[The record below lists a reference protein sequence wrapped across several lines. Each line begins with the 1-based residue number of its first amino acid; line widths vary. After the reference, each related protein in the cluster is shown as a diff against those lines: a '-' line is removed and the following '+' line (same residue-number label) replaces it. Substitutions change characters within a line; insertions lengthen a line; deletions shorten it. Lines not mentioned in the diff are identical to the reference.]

1 MRDDDPSMMK
11 TEIQIRDEGLYAL
24 VKQLGMIDAER
35 FISLIL
41 RDRFDYTE
49 WQRHLWEND
58 SLETI
63 YERAA
68 AGWEAH
74 ERPVP

>member
-1 MRDDDPSMMK
+1 MIK
-11 TEIQIRDEGLYAL
+11 TETQIRYEGLDAL

-35 FISLIL
+35 FISVIL
-41 RDRFDYTE
+41 RERFDYTE

-63 YERAA
+63 YHRAA
-68 AGWEAH
+68 ARWEAH
-74 ERPVP
+74 ERAVS

>member
-1 MRDDDPSMMK
+1 MIK
-11 TEIQIRDEGLYAL
+11 TETQIRYEGLDAL

-35 FISLIL
+35 FISVIL
-41 RDRFDYTE
+41 LERFDYTE

-63 YERAA
+63 YQRAA
-68 AGWEAH
+68 ARWEAH
-74 ERPVP
+74 ERAAS

>member
-1 MRDDDPSMMK
+1 MIK
-11 TEIQIRDEGLYAL
+11 TETQIRYEGLDAL

-35 FISLIL
+35 FISVIL
-41 RDRFDYTE
+41 RERFDYTE

-63 YERAA
+63 YQRAA
-68 AGWEAH
+68 ARWEAH
-74 ERPVP
+74 ERVVS

>member
-1 MRDDDPSMMK
+1 MIK
-11 TEIQIRDEGLYAL
+11 TETQIRYEGLDAL

-35 FISLIL
+35 FISVIL
-41 RDRFDYTE
+41 RERFDYTE

-63 YERAA
+63 YQRAAARWVAHERAA
-68 AGWEAH
+68 S
-74 ERPVP
+74 

>member
-1 MRDDDPSMMK
+1 MMK
-11 TEIQIRDEGLYAL
+11 TETQIRYEGLDAL

-41 RDRFDYTE
+41 RERFDYTE

-58 SLETI
+58 SMETI
-63 YERAA
+63 YQRAAARWEARERAA
-68 AGWEAH
+68 S
-74 ERPVP
+74 

>member
-1 MRDDDPSMMK
+1 MMK
-11 TEIQIRDEGLYAL
+11 TETQIRYEGLDAL

-35 FISLIL
+35 FISVIL
-41 RDRFDYTE
+41 RERFDYTE

-63 YERAA
+63 YQRAA
-68 AGWEAH
+68 ARWEAH
-74 ERPVP
+74 ERAAS

>member
-1 MRDDDPSMMK
+1 MIK
-11 TEIQIRDEGLYAL
+11 TETQIRYEGLDAL

-35 FISLIL
+35 FISVIL
-41 RDRFDYTE
+41 RERFDYTE

-63 YERAA
+63 YQRAA
-68 AGWEAH
+68 ARWEAH
-74 ERPVP
+74 ERAES

>member
-1 MRDDDPSMMK
+1 MMK
-11 TEIQIRDEGLYAL
+11 TETQIRYEGLDAL

-49 WQRHLWEND
+49 WQRHLWEHE

-63 YERAA
+63 YQRAA
-68 AGWEAH
+68 ARWEAH
-74 ERPVP
+74 ERAR

>member
-1 MRDDDPSMMK
+1 MMMK
-11 TEIQIRDEGLYAL
+11 TETQIRYEGLDTL
-24 VKQLGMIDAER
+24 VKQLGLVDAER

-41 RDRFDYTE
+41 RERFDYTE

-63 YERAA
+63 YQRAA
-68 AGWEAH
+68 ARWEAH
-74 ERPVP
+74 ERAAS

>member
-1 MRDDDPSMMK
+1 MMMK
-11 TEIQIRDEGLYAL
+11 TETQIRYEGLDTL
-24 VKQLGMIDAER
+24 VKQLGLVDAER

-41 RDRFDYTE
+41 RERFDYTE

-63 YERAA
+63 YQRAA
-68 AGWEAH
+68 ARWEAH
-74 ERPVP
+74 ERLAS